1 MRLSSSTLN
10 ACSAA
15 LGLALLVLP
24 GALPLAAS
32 KESAAQSAAA
42 APKVPD
48 RFTAKTTG
56 MTPNGLTL
64 KIDVLRWSDD
74 AGRAAVVA
82 ALAKSDPVVEL
93 SKLPT
98 LGYVWA
104 EGMPI
109 GTSVKYAYR
118 TDTPKG
124 ERVTLVTD
132 HRLGWTS
139 FKPWTVQP
147 PLQAKDFSYGVV
159 ELYLDRDGKGTG
171 TFSLAAD
178 VTIDEGGAR
187 VSLAESAPQLL
198 ADAKAEPKPYYVTE
212 GSLSSR

>member
-10 ACSAA
+10 ACAA
-15 LGLALLVLP
+15 VLGIALHVLP
-24 GALPLAAS
+24 GTLPLAATP
-32 KESAAQSAAA
+32 
-42 APKVPD
+42 APTSQPTNAVPD

-56 MTPNGLTL
+56 MTPEGVTL

-74 AGRAAVVA
+74 DRRAAVVA
-82 ALAKSDPVVEL
+82 ALTKSDPIIEL

-109 GTSVKYAYR
+109 GMSVKYAYR
-118 TDTPKG
+118 TPTPNG
-124 ERVTLVTD
+124 ERITLVTD

-139 FKPWTVQP
+139 FKPWTVKP
-147 PLQAKDFSYGVV
+147 PLEDKDFAYGVV
-159 ELYLDRDGKGTG
+159 ELYLDRDGRGTG

-178 VTIDEGGAR
+178 VKIDEAGAL
-187 VSLAESAPQLL
+187 VSLADGAPQLL
-198 ADAKAEPKPYYVTE
+198 TDARAVPKPYYVTQ
-212 GSLSSR
+212 GSAGSK

>member
-1 MRLSSSTLN
+1 MLN
-10 ACSAA
+10 ACAA
-15 LGLALLVLP
+15 VLGLALLTLP
-24 GALPLAAS
+24 GALPLAANP
-32 KESAAQSAAA
+32 EPAAPSAAA

-48 RFTAKTTG
+48 RFTAKTTA
-56 MTPNGLTL
+56 MTPDGLTM

-82 ALAKSDPVVEL
+82 ALAKTDSIIEL
-93 SKLPT
+93 TKLPT

-109 GTSVKYAYR
+109 GMSVKYAYR
-118 TDTPKG
+118 TATPKG

-139 FKPWTVQP
+139 FKPWMVQP
-147 PLQAKDFSYGVV
+147 PLEDKDFPYGVV
-159 ELYLDRDGKGTG
+159 ELYLDRDGHGTG

-178 VTIDEGGAR
+178 VKIDEAGAL
-187 VSLAESAPQLL
+187 VSLADGAPQLL
-198 ADAKAEPKPYYVTE
+198 TDARAEPKPYYVTE
-212 GSLSSR
+212 GSASSQ